1 MATRNYR
8 RTAYLEGTAA
18 KQLERGFEAE
28 KLPVRKKVSNTT
40 RKNREKMFHMN
51 LGYVAFLV
59 IALALA
65 TFTLCGYIELQS
77 GITNHVKQ
85 ISEMEAE
92 YNSLKMA
99 NDEEYNRITSSVD
112 LEKIIAIAIGE
123 LGMVYAQDGQ
133 IIQIEN
139 TETDYVHQT
148 ADLK

>member
-92 YNSLKMA
+92 YNSLKME

-112 LEKIIAIAIGE
+112 LEKIRAIAIGE

>member
-112 LEKIIAIAIGE
+112 LEKIRAIAIGE

-133 IIQIEN
+133 IIQIQN

-148 ADLK
+148 TDLK

>member
-99 NDEEYNRITSSVD
+99 NDEEYNRITSSVE
-112 LEKIIAIAIGE
+112 LKKIRAIAIGE

>member
-18 KQLERGFEAE
+18 KQLESGFEAE

-99 NDEEYNRITSSVD
+99 NDEGYNRITSSAD
-112 LEKIIAIAIGE
+112 LEKIRAIAIGE

>member
-18 KQLERGFEAE
+18 KQLERGLEAE

-112 LEKIIAIAIGE
+112 LEKIRAIAIGE

>member
-18 KQLERGFEAE
+18 TQLERGFEAE

-112 LEKIIAIAIGE
+112 LEKIRAIAIGE

>member
-85 ISEMEAE
+85 ISDMEAE
-92 YNSLKMA
+92 SNSLKMA
-99 NDEEYNRITSSVD
+99 NDDEYNRITSSVD
-112 LEKIIAIAIGE
+112 LEKIRAIAIGE

>member
-112 LEKIIAIAIGE
+112 LGDRRTITIGE

>member
-65 TFTLCGYIELQS
+65 TFTVCGYIELQS

-112 LEKIIAIAIGE
+112 LEKIRAIAIGE

>member
-112 LEKIIAIAIGE
+112 LEKIRAIAIGE

-139 TETDYVHQT
+139 Q
-148 ADLK
+148 

>member
-8 RTAYLEGTAA
+8 RTAYLEDTAA

-112 LEKIIAIAIGE
+112 LEKIRAIAIGE

>member
-40 RKNREKMFHMN
+40 RKNREKMLHMN

-112 LEKIIAIAIGE
+112 LEKIRAIAIGE

>member
-85 ISEMEAE
+85 ISEMEVE

-112 LEKIIAIAIGE
+112 LEKIRAIAIGE

>member
-99 NDEEYNRITSSVD
+99 NDEEYNRSDHECLRRAKSTGSTGIKQDREQPLFKVGSSRPFS
-112 LEKIIAIAIGE
+112 A
-123 LGMVYAQDGQ
+123 YDG
-133 IIQIEN
+133 
-139 TETDYVHQT
+139 
-148 ADLK
+148 

>member
-85 ISEMEAE
+85 ISKMEAE

-112 LEKIIAIAIGE
+112 LEKIRAIAIGE

>member
-1 MATRNYR
+1 
-8 RTAYLEGTAA
+8 
-18 KQLERGFEAE
+18 
-28 KLPVRKKVSNTT
+28 
-40 RKNREKMFHMN
+40 MFHMN

-65 TFTLCGYIELQS
+65 TFTVCGYIELQS

-112 LEKIIAIAIGE
+112 LEKIRAIAIGE

>member
-65 TFTLCGYIELQS
+65 TFTLCGYIDLQS

-112 LEKIIAIAIGE
+112 LEKIRAIAIGE

>member
-40 RKNREKMFHMN
+40 RKNREKVFHMN

-112 LEKIIAIAIGE
+112 LEKIRAIAIGE

>member
-8 RTAYLEGTAA
+8 KTAYLEGTAA

-28 KLPVRKKVSNTT
+28 KLPVRKKISNTT

-51 LGYVAFLV
+51 LGYVTFLIV
-59 IALALA
+59 ALALA
-65 TFTLCGYIELQS
+65 TYTLCGYIELQS

-85 ISEMEAE
+85 ISAMEAE
-92 YNSLKMA
+92 YNRMKLA
-99 NDEEYNRITSSVD
+99 NDEEYNRITSSID
-112 LEKIIAIAIGE
+112 LEKVRAIAIGE

-133 IIQIEN
+133 IIHIEN

-148 ADLK
+148 DDLK

>member
-65 TFTLCGYIELQS
+65 TFTVCGYIELQS
-77 GITNHVKQ
+77 GITNHVRQ

-112 LEKIIAIAIGE
+112 LEKIRAIAIGE

>member
-1 MATRNYR
+1 METRNYR

-112 LEKIIAIAIGE
+112 LEKIRAIAIGE

>member
-112 LEKIIAIAIGE
+112 LEKIRAIAIGE

-139 TETDYVHQT
+139 T
-148 ADLK
+148 ASAI

>member
-112 LEKIIAIAIGE
+112 LEKIRAIAIGE
-123 LGMVYAQDGQ
+123 RGMVYAQDGQ

>member
-77 GITNHVKQ
+77 EITNHVKQ

-112 LEKIIAIAIGE
+112 LEKIRAIAIGE

>member
-112 LEKIIAIAIGE
+112 LEKIRAIAIGE

-139 TETDYVHQT
+139 TDTDYVHQT

>member
-18 KQLERGFEAE
+18 KQRERGFEAE

-112 LEKIIAIAIGE
+112 LEKIRAIAIGE

>member
-112 LEKIIAIAIGE
+112 LEKSRAIAIGE

>member
-85 ISEMEAE
+85 ISDMEAE
-92 YNSLKMA
+92 SNSLKMA

-112 LEKIIAIAIGE
+112 LEKIRAIAIGE

>member
-18 KQLERGFEAE
+18 KQLESGFEAE

-99 NDEEYNRITSSVD
+99 NDEGYNRITSSAD
-112 LEKIIAIAIGE
+112 MEKIRAIAIGE

>member
-112 LEKIIAIAIGE
+112 LEKIRAIAIGE